1 MSGRFS
7 GRRYSAGALNA
18 DRSARGSAGK
28 RSGVDGGIAE
38 EWRDDSGCRDTIGY
52 ERKIDETSLM
62 DERACLE
69 AAAAGDKTAFVRLY
83 EEHIASVY
91 RYALQMLRSVPEA
104 EDVAQEVFILAWVKR
119 TKIRVVDRSVVP
131 WLLITT
137 RNLSLNK
144 IKKAN
149 RDARNASLDA
159 GEGIALGSDQD
170 AEEAVM
176 RRMLAAA
183 IEDAVDDLSSTDQT
197 LYYLCISEGLS
208 YQKAADALGVTHGVV
223 RNRLARVRRALQTTL
238 ATQKEGLS

>member
-1 MSGRFS
+1 
-7 GRRYSAGALNA
+7 
-18 DRSARGSAGK
+18 
-28 RSGVDGGIAE
+28 
-38 EWRDDSGCRDTIGY
+38 
-52 ERKIDETSLM
+52 M

-69 AAAAGDKTAFVRLY
+69 AAAAGDTTAFVRLY

-119 TKIRVVDRSVVP
+119 TKIRVVDRSVLP

-159 GEGIALGSDQD
+159 GEGITLRSDQD

-183 IEDAVDDLSSTDQT
+183 IEAAVDDLSSTDQT